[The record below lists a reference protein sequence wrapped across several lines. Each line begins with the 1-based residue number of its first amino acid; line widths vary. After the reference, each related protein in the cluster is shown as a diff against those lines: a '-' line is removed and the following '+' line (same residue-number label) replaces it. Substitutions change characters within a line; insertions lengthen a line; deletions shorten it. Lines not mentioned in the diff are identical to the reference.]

1 MRFKKRFDN
10 WIFNSFSVSVEGL
23 ALLRIFTSLF
33 ILLFL
38 IPGMGMGHFGFLAS
52 LPNDFYAPSPGPLRI
67 FDGFPPLAIFQLV
80 HTILVISLFAMLAG
94 YYTKWASVLT
104 GISILI
110 LQGFIYSIG
119 KVNHEIVVPL
129 VPIIMAFSNWG
140 YAYSV
145 DSMRKK
151 KIANP
156 ESWPL
161 TLLALFVAFMM
172 FTAGFPKILGGW
184 LDPSTQATQGHLFNQ
199 FFIRERQA
207 LLAGWA
213 VGFDNVIF
221 WELLDWLT
229 ILFEIGFIVA
239 IFKASWFRLF
249 VGFAVVFHFSTMMT
263 LNIAFLPNFLAYA
276 VFLNWENIYS
286 TIRSQYVRFSG
297 VTGIKS
303 GKRAVLLFSGMVLLI
318 FLPIKLLSAQNIA
331 LSQTDLMLHE
341 FVLVTTAF
349 LFVAIVGF
357 KKMATAVL
365 KKKKVR

>member
-1 MRFKKRFDN
+1 MSFKQRFDN
-10 WIFNSFSVSVEGL
+10 WIFNSFTVSAEGL
-23 ALLRIFTSLF
+23 ALFRIFASLF

-52 LPNDFYAPSPGPLRI
+52 LPNHFYAPSPGPLRI
-67 FDGFPPLAIFQLV
+67 FDGFPPLVFFQLV

-94 YYTKWASVLT
+94 YFTKWASLIT

-151 KIANP
+151 KTRNP

-184 LDPSTQATQGHLFNQ
+184 LDPSTQAAQGHLFNQ

-213 VGFDNVIF
+213 VGFNNVVF
-221 WELLDWLT
+221 WEMLDWLT
-229 ILFEIGFIVA
+229 ILFEIGFIA
-239 IFKASWFRLF
+239 ALFKASWFRLF

-276 VFLNWENIYS
+276 VFLNWENVYS
-286 TIRSQYVRFSG
+286 AIRSQYVRFSG
-297 VTGIKS
+297 ITGIKS
-303 GKRAVLLFSGMVLLI
+303 GKRAVILFSGLVLLI
-318 FLPIKLLSAQNIA
+318 FLPLKWLSSRNIT
-331 LSQTDLMLHE
+331 LSQTDLMFHE
-341 FVLVTTAF
+341 FVLVTAAF
-349 LFVAIVGF
+349 VFVLFIGV
-357 KKMATAVL
+357 KKW
-365 KKKKVR
+365 